1 MVTQALPGR
10 HQLCEETNKQT
21 TAPCPRKNQ
30 FENIRMS
37 RWFFFS
43 FPWRK
48 SGASGNLFIM
58 LPSRGR
64 LPRGLM
70 NLPGVVAKSDPG
82 HILHIWFIQKILESL
97 NAVALSLRLNFSWTE
112 RNSGVVSSLQTPCKH
127 KTLSAFLCQNSEAVT
142 IL

>member
-1 MVTQALPGR
+1 
-10 HQLCEETNKQT
+10 
-21 TAPCPRKNQ
+21 
-30 FENIRMS
+30 
-37 RWFFFS
+37 
-43 FPWRK
+43 
-48 SGASGNLFIM
+48 
-58 LPSRGR
+58 
-64 LPRGLM
+64 M